1 MTVAVG
7 LVCSD
12 GVLVASDS
20 MATGEGVAAHSIKV
34 RQFGRS
40 PIIWTAAGS
49 VFVME
54 EVTTVLEKE
63 DLAGT
68 PEAPKA
74 AYTKP
79 DLPAIRNSLHTPINT
94 AMRKAYAKELYGPP
108 STDGQLRIMFRTDFL
123 MLGHANDTS
132 WFLEFAGDGQVNW
145 HTDARFYAVGSGG
158 PYATVAHAL
167 MSHYIGDGVTLEQ
180 GKLIAYRAIQ
190 TTIEVSPSG
199 VGLPVQMAICDNSGA
214 RILEKP
220 ELDQIGFAVDGW
232 KVLERE
238 TLTQSVAEKV
248 LDAAQDL
255 PVMDEEAPVQS

>member
-20 MATGEGVAAHSIKV
+20 MGTGEGFAAHSIKV
-34 RQFGRS
+34 RVFDRC
-40 PIIWTAAGS
+40 PVIWTAAGS

-54 EVTTVLEKE
+54 EVTSVLEKE
-63 DLAGT
+63 DLAGSAD
-68 PEAPKA
+68 APKA

-79 DLPAIRNSLHTPINT
+79 DLTAIRNSLLGPINT
-94 AMRKAYAKELYGPP
+94 AMRKAYGRELYSPP
-108 STDGQLRIMFRTDFL
+108 ADGQLRIMFKTDFL
-123 MLGHANDTS
+123 MLGHANDMS

-158 PYATVAHAL
+158 PFATVAHAL

-199 VGLPVQMAICDNSGA
+199 VGMPVQMAICDNDGP
-214 RILEKP
+214 RILDKP
-220 ELDQIGFAVDGW
+220 ELDQIAIAVDGW

-255 PVMDEEAPVQS
+255 PVLSEETPAES